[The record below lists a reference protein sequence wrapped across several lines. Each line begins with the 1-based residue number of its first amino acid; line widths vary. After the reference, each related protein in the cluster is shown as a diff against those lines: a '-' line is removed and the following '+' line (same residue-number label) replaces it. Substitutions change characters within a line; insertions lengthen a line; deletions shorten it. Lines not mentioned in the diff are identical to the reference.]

1 MRKSL
6 FRIPASGFT
15 LVELL
20 VVLAILMLLLTV
32 AAPRY
37 FNGVD
42 RAKEA
47 ALKQTLYVVRD
58 AIDKFHSDNAR
69 YPDSLEELAERKYIR
84 TIPVDPLTES
94 AESWIV
100 VPPDEELPGNLYD
113 LHSGAEG
120 TAADGSQYGE
130 W

>member
-1 MRKSL
+1 MVMRHW
-6 FRIPASGFT
+6 RMHGFT

-20 VVLAILMLLLTV
+20 VVMAILMLLLTI

-37 FNGVD
+37 FSGVE

-47 ALKQTLYVVRD
+47 ALKQTLHVVRD
-58 AIDKFHSDNAR
+58 AIDKFHADNAR

-84 TIPVDPLTES
+84 AVPVDPITES
-94 AESWIV
+94 NETWQV
-100 VPPDEELPGNLYD
+100 VAPEEDMPGEMYD
-113 LHSGAEG
+113 LYSGAEG
-120 TAADGSQYGE
+120 QAADGSLYAE